1 MNGLSHHQ
9 KTISDSL
16 ASADRPEAALMQRYE
31 TTEKDAKDAFVIS
44 LIGALVAERSRYLT
58 KQYPSRNATGEK
70 PQG

>member
-1 MNGLSHHQ
+1 
-9 KTISDSL
+9 
-16 ASADRPEAALMQRYE
+16 MQRYE